1 MSKKITIP
9 QKLSFIAVLVTAILL
24 GTISLVH
31 LSFRGVSARNSE
43 IAIMSEAG
51 IHHAEADMM
60 HDALRADVLAGLL
73 GAQRK
78 DPAAISSAGTDVERH
93 ATQFREALAAS
104 RVLSLPSVIQ
114 TGLSTVDAPLD
125 AYIKSALNLVSL
137 AATNPAAAETA
148 MPEFLAAF
156 GVLEER
162 MGEISEAI
170 TASTDQ
176 AQRASAAAT
185 GRFLKQLWI
194 GSAVALLI
202 FGASAHL
209 ISRSIV
215 RELLKMSDLLIET
228 SQRNTSFAS
237 QIGQSAQTLADGAS
251 SQASALE
258 ETAASLEEISSMT
271 KRNAQSSHDA
281 RTLSAGARGTA
292 DTGATQ
298 VKAMQVAMDGIK
310 SASEEIS
317 TILKTIDQIAF
328 QTNILALNAAVE
340 AARAGE
346 AGAGFAV
353 VAEEVRALAQRSAQ
367 AARETAAKV
376 EDSATRS
383 SEGVAICGHV
393 ARNFEN
399 IQEQIL
405 KLDGLVVEIANAS
418 AEQSTG
424 LTELSGAM
432 ANLSTITQQNAAT
445 AEESSA
451 AAAELN
457 GRVGQLN
464 AMIGD
469 LQESAGGKRGSHAS
483 GPRPIVRPEV
493 SRPRPIKPVLVHSH

>member
-1 MSKKITIP
+1 M
-9 QKLSFIAVLVTAILL
+9 
-24 GTISLVH
+24 G
-31 LSFRGVSARNSE
+31 
-43 IAIMSEAG
+43 
-51 IHHAEADMM
+51 
-60 HDALRADVLAGLL
+60 
-73 GAQRK
+73 
-78 DPAAISSAGTDVERH
+78 AISDAI
-93 ATQFREALAAS
+93 AS
-104 RVLSLPSVIQ
+104 
-114 TGLSTVDAPLD
+114 
-125 AYIKSALNLVSL
+125 
-137 AATNPAAAETA
+137 
-148 MPEFLAAF
+148 
-156 GVLEER
+156 
-162 MGEISEAI
+162 
-170 TASTDQ
+170 STDQ
-176 AQRASAAAT
+176 VERASAAAT

-194 GSAVALLI
+194 GSAVSLLLL
-202 FGASAHL
+202 GASAHL

-215 RELLKMSDLLIET
+215 RELLKMSELLIET
-228 SQRNTSFAS
+228 SERNTAFAS

-281 RTLSAGARGTA
+281 RTLSAGARATA

-376 EDSATRS
+376 EDSAARS
-383 SEGVAICGHV
+383 SQGVVICGNV
-393 ARNFEN
+393 AVNFEQ

-405 KLDGLVVEIANAS
+405 KLDGLVVEIASAS
-418 AEQSTG
+418 AEQSNG

-451 AAAELN
+451 ASAELN

-469 LQESAGGKRGSHAS
+469 LQASAGGKRGSHAS
-483 GPRPIVRPEV
+483 DPLPIERPEI
-493 SRPRPIKPVLVHSH
+493 SRARPIKPVLLHSH